1 MKLHAQD
8 IQPKDTVYLVN
19 TERDNVIPLTVERG
33 TSALII
39 SRDPDDS
46 VVKFK
51 PDGKVVGR
59 PNDRVYLTSTD
70 AEFSLAII
78 DFTLAVD
85 DFKVLEPGTD
95 TEVLVAAFNQ
105 VVTSS
110 DVVRSKIA
118 RLVGEE

>member
-8 IQPKDTVYLVN
+8 IQPKDTVYLLSA
-19 TERDNVIPLTVERG
+19 EDGNVVPLTIERG

-59 PNDRVYLTSTD
+59 PNDRVHLTSTD

-78 DFTLAVD
+78 DFARAVD

>member
-8 IQPKDTVYLVN
+8 IQPKDTVYLFSAEEGSV
-19 TERDNVIPLTVERG
+19 TPLTVERG

-70 AEFSLAII
+70 AEFSSVVAE
-78 DFTLAVD
+78 FTQAVD
-85 DFKVLEPGTD
+85 EFKTLEPGAD
-95 TEVLVAAFNQ
+95 AEALVTAFNQ
-105 VVTSS
+105 VVVAS
-110 DVVRSKIA
+110 DAVRSKIA